1 MRIDE
6 FYGDHRPDQEDQ
18 SLCDLTDTIQYLM
31 VDDETDALVC
41 IGRSFMNGNASKKK
55 FKFFG

>member
-31 VDDETDALVC
+31 VDDETDTLVC
-41 IGRSFMNGNASKKK
+41 IGQILYEWECV
-55 FKFFG
+55 

>member
-41 IGRSFMNGNASKKK
+41 LGQILYEWECV
-55 FKFFG
+55 